1 MTDFTTNQI
10 VQLRLDNGR
19 VLTPQ
24 AGRFDIVE
32 TIQEGI
38 RWKLELPNNN
48 PVAFSGIVDGENRIY
63 QTFDIRFGSAALSE
77 GNTGKGWYRG
87 VVLKAMQDTKYSGSV
102 VKIIGGDAGLYMKSR
117 ARTKVWRGPFS
128 AIVTQIARE
137 YDLVADVESPVNE
150 SDPPC
155 YWQYGINDWE
165 FLRGWAGAFVSG
177 TRGLSDYEM
186 WIEHG
191 RILKFKP
198 PGENITPTRSWAFGG
213 DGAAIE
219 RLVFVQRKQALQMM
233 GGISVRGTAYDPD
246 SKALLT
252 VDKNYGNYRE
262 NSALGPRV
270 TLPAN
275 ADSPGMTFS
284 TGVMTQ
290 RELEQR
296 AAARLG
302 EHHRRMYMA
311 IVDIAPRSE
320 GYEVGDVVNLQVKRS
335 DTRVNDNTFSGN
347 YIVEQRRT
355 SITTTRRSMRLLLAR
370 VGSNV
375 GERPVQGF
383 RMSGEPIP
391 AKNSI
396 GRLRR
401 VVEI

>member
-10 VQLRLDNGR
+10 IQLRLDNGV
-19 VLTPQ
+19 VLTPP

-32 TIQEGI
+32 TLQEGI
-38 RWKLELPNNN
+38 RWKIEVPNNN
-48 PVAFSGIVDGENRIY
+48 PVAFSGIVDGEDRMY
-63 QTFDIRFGSAALSE
+63 QTFDFRFGSAALSE
-77 GNTGKGWYRG
+77 GNEEKGWYRG
-87 VVLKAMQDTKYSGSV
+87 VVLKALQDTRYSGSK

-117 ARTKVWRGPFS
+117 ARTKVWRGTFPS
-128 AIVTQIARE
+128 IVEQIARE
-137 YDLVADVESPVNE
+137 YDLVADVDPPVNE
-150 SDPPC
+150 VNPPC

-165 FLRGWAGAFVSG
+165 FLRGWTSVFVSG

-191 RILKFKP
+191 KTLKFKP
-198 PGENITPTRSWAFGG
+198 PGANITPTRSWAFGG
-213 DGAAIE
+213 DGAAIK
-219 RLVFVQRKQALQMM
+219 RLVFVQRKQALQML

-246 SKALLT
+246 AKSLLT

-262 NSALGPRV
+262 NSALGSRV

-275 ADSPGMTFS
+275 ADSPSMTFS
-284 TGVMTQ
+284 TGVTTQ
-290 RELEQR
+290 QELEQR

-311 IVDIAPRSE
+311 IVDITPSSK

-355 SITTTRRSMRLLLAR
+355 AITTTHRSMRLLLAR

-383 RMSGEPIP
+383 RMSGAPIP
-391 AKNSI
+391 AKNSV

-401 VVEI
+401 VVAI